1 MTDVLTLADMPDL
14 SDWRLAPLWTLEQA
28 ALLWAGINPAFFTFR
43 DIWQEHPRKQARAK
57 IALQAFSGGIVLKT
71 LTVQDL
77 YLHDENGRIYCTSQK
92 TAVFSMN
99 DIAPDDTTIMQD
111 VLISWASKE
120 RVLSLRQ
127 TIQAE
132 ERARQEAA
140 KAEAEKQEM
149 RALPYC
155 VVPEFATPEFE
166 TACLAVRDFWN
177 KQTAGVAPPKALIV
191 QDFIKDTFKKITGVE
206 PKEAAIRRIDSLTRP
221 PLFKNQ
227 SKKQ

>member
-1 MTDVLTLADMPDL
+1 MADVLTLADMPDL

-28 ALLWAGINPAFFTFR
+28 ALLWAGINPAFFTFGS
-43 DIWQEHPRKQARAK
+43 IWQEHPRKQARAK

-77 YLHDENGRIYCTSQK
+77 YLHDGDSGIYCASQK

-99 DIAPDDTTIMQD
+99 DIAPNDTTIMQN
-111 VLISWASKE
+111 VLISWATKE

-132 ERARQEAA
+132 EQIRREAA

-149 RALPYC
+149 KALPYC
-155 VVPEFATPEFE
+155 VIPEFETPEFE
-166 TACLAVRDFWN
+166 TACIAIKEFWN
-177 KQTAGVAPPKALIV
+177 KQTVGVTPPKALIV

-206 PKEAAIRRIDSLTRP
+206 PTPAAIKRIDSLTRP

-227 SKKQ
+227 

>member
-1 MTDVLTLADMPDL
+1 MADVLTLADMPDL

-28 ALLWAGINPAFFTFR
+28 ALLWAGINPAFSTFGS
-43 DIWQEHPRKQARAK
+43 IWQEHPRKQARAK

-77 YLHDENGRIYCTSQK
+77 YLHDGNSGIYCTSQK

-99 DIAPDDTTIMQD
+99 DIAPNDTTIMQD

-132 ERARQEAA
+132 EQVRREAA

-149 RALPYC
+149 KALPYC
-155 VVPEFATPEFE
+155 VVPEFETPEFE
-166 TACLAVRDFWN
+166 TACIAIKEFWN
-177 KQTAGVAPPKALIV
+177 KQTVGVTPPKALIV
-191 QDFIKDTFKKITGVE
+191 QEFIKDTFKKITGVE
-206 PKEAAIRRIDSLTRP
+206 PPQAAIKRIDSLTRP

-227 SKKQ
+227 

>member
-1 MTDVLTLADMPDL
+1 MADVLTLADMPDL

-28 ALLWAGINPAFFTFR
+28 ALLWAGINPAFSTFE
-43 DIWQEHPRKQARAK
+43 DIRQEHPRKQARAK
-57 IALQAFSGGIVLKT
+57 IALQAFSGGIVLRT
-71 LTVQDL
+71 LPAHEL
-77 YLHDENGRIYCTSQK
+77 YLRDAGGWANCVSQK
-92 TAVFSMN
+92 TAIFSMN
-99 DIAPDDTTIMQD
+99 DIEPKDTTVMQD
-111 VLISWASKE
+111 VLIGWASKE

-166 TACLAVRDFWN
+166 TACVAVRDFWN
-177 KQTAGVAPPKALIV
+177 RQTAGVAPPKALIV
-191 QDFIKDTFKKITGVE
+191 QEFIRDTFKKITGVE
-206 PKEAAIRRIDSLTRP
+206 PTQAAIRRIDSLTRP
-221 PLFKNQ
+221 PSFKNQ
-227 SKKQ
+227 

>member
-1 MTDVLTLADMPDL
+1 MADVLTLADMPDL

-71 LTVQDL
+71 LTVHEL
-77 YLHDENGRIYCTSQK
+77 YLFDERGDAYCGNQK
-92 TAVFSMN
+92 TTAFSMN
-99 DIAPDDTTIMQD
+99 DIAPNDTTIMQD

-132 ERARQEAA
+132 EQVRREAA

-149 RALPYC
+149 KALPYC
-155 VVPEFATPEFE
+155 VVPEFETPEFE
-166 TACLAVRDFWN
+166 TACIAVKEFWN
-177 KQTAGVAPPKALIV
+177 KQTVGVTPPKALIV

-206 PKEAAIRRIDSLTRP
+206 PTRAAIKRIDSLTRP
-221 PLFKNQ
+221 PSFKNQ
-227 SKKQ
+227 

>member
-1 MTDVLTLADMPDL
+1 MADVLTLADMPDL

-77 YLHDENGRIYCTSQK
+77 YLHDGDSGIYCTSQK

-99 DIAPDDTTIMQD
+99 DIAPNDTTIMQD
-111 VLISWASKE
+111 VLISWATKE

-132 ERARQEAA
+132 EQVRREAA

-149 RALPYC
+149 KALPYC
-155 VVPEFATPEFE
+155 VVPEFETPEFE
-166 TACLAVRDFWN
+166 TACIAIKEFWN
-177 KQTAGVAPPKALIV
+177 KQTVGVTPPKALIV

-206 PKEAAIRRIDSLTRP
+206 PTRAAIQRIDSLTRP

-227 SKKQ
+227 

>member
-1 MTDVLTLADMPDL
+1 MADVLTLADMPDL

-43 DIWQEHPRKQARAK
+43 DIRQEHPRKQARAK
-57 IALQAFSGGIVLKT
+57 IALQAFLGGIVLKT
-71 LTVQDL
+71 LTVHEL
-77 YLHDENGRIYCTSQK
+77 YLFDERGDAYCGNQK
-92 TAVFSMN
+92 TTAFSMN
-99 DIAPDDTTIMQD
+99 DIAPNDTTIMQD

-132 ERARQEAA
+132 EQIRREAA

-149 RALPYC
+149 KALPYC
-155 VVPEFATPEFE
+155 VVPEFETPEFE
-166 TACLAVRDFWN
+166 TACIAIKEFWN
-177 KQTAGVAPPKALIV
+177 KQTVGVTPPKALIV

-206 PKEAAIRRIDSLTRP
+206 PTPAAIKRIDSLTRP

-227 SKKQ
+227 